1 MKAGLR
7 AALVNNW
14 PIKLTSLALAAV
26 LWAAVAAEEPTT
38 QLVPV
43 TLMVEP
49 PEGRALTRPLPQV
62 KALYAGSARELIKL
76 YGTPPVITA
85 MVPDTLTGSRYVLE
99 LSPGELKLAVKAN
112 VQAQDVQP
120 RRIEVRLDAAA
131 RRTVPVVS
139 RVTITPDTGFAVVG
153 GLALSPSSLLV
164 RGPDAVVARID
175 SVTTVPLEI
184 TAVRGPVRRNV
195 PIDTEGLGVAQLSK
209 REVEVSAEIEAVS
222 ERALLDVPVTV
233 RGDRNA
239 WIVDPPTVLVTLRG
253 PAIRVAKLSKDSV
266 TVVAQPTAGGRRETV
281 RVSLLT
287 PPGIEATARPDSVRI
302 QRRGND

>member
-1 MKAGLR
+1 MRTGLR
-7 AALVNNW
+7 AALINNW

-85 MVPDTLTGSRYVLE
+85 VIPDTLTGQTYALE
-99 LSPGELKLAVKAN
+99 LVPGELKLAQKAN

-120 RRIEVRLDAAA
+120 RHIEVTLDAVS

-139 RVTITPDTGFAVVG
+139 RVTVRPDTGFAVVG

-164 RGPDAVVARID
+164 RGPDAVVARIE

-195 PIDTEGLGVAQLSK
+195 PIDTDGLGVAQVSK

-222 ERALLDVPVTV
+222 ERALLDVPVAV
-233 RGDRNA
+233 RGDRNT

-253 PAIRVAKLSKDSV
+253 PAARVARLSKDSV
-266 TVVAQPTAGGRRETV
+266 TVVAQPTAGGPRQTV
-281 RVSLLT
+281 RLSLLT
-287 PPGIEATARPDSVRI
+287 PPGIDATARPDTVKI
-302 QRRGND
+302 QRRGDG

>member
-1 MKAGLR
+1 MRTGLR

-76 YGTPPVITA
+76 YATPPVITA
-85 MVPDTLTGSRYVLE
+85 MIPDTLTGSTYALE
-99 LSPGELKLAVKAN
+99 LSPGELKLAQKAN
-112 VQAQDVQP
+112 VQAQEVEP
-120 RRIEVRLDAAA
+120 RHIEVTLDAVSH
-131 RRTVPVVS
+131 RTVPVVS
-139 RVTITPDTGFAVVG
+139 RVTLRPDTGFAVVG
-153 GLALSPSSLLV
+153 GLAMSPSSLLV
-164 RGPDAVVARID
+164 RGPDAVVARIE

-184 TAVRGPVRRNV
+184 IAVRGPVRRNV
-195 PIDTEGLGVAQLSK
+195 PIDTEGLGVAQVSK
-209 REVEVSAEIEAVS
+209 REVEFSAEIEAVS
-222 ERALLDVPVTV
+222 ERALLDVPVAV

-253 PAIRVAKLSKDSV
+253 PAARVARLSKDSV
-266 TVVAQPTAGGRRETV
+266 TVVAQPTAGASRQTV
-281 RVSLLT
+281 RLSLLT
-287 PPGIEATARPDSVRI
+287 PPGIDATARPDTVRI
-302 QRRGND
+302 QRRGDG